1 MPLVGN
7 GGISIVLSSCNLELL
22 AADGVRVL
30 VIETEMSLE

>member
-7 GGISIVLSSCNLELL
+7 GGISIVLSSCELS

-30 VIETEMSLE
+30 VIETERS